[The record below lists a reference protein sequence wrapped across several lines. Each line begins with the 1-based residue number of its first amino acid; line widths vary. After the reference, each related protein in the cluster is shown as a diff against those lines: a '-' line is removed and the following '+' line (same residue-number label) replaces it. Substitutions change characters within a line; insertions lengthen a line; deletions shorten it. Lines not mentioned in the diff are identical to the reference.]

1 MYRFIKNKKV
11 SKFIHFIGAAFLT
24 LFILLIVLYV
34 WGALNIP
41 RLEGEISF
49 QNSPEYEFS
58 QNPITRYTTIEKDG
72 KNIYTFFFK
81 PQVFA
86 AWVDETRPY
95 VFLITSDTGTLKGA
109 HGLYIYNG
117 NEIKKVYQSR
127 TIEFSAGEKSATSL
141 YSSWVYPDGYKNH
154 FESWID
160 NKRREMDSRFFNIS
174 PDGRYLFGYESGYEG
189 GSGFVIDLPTLTKND
204 LDFDGSNNLYWSPD
218 KTCAVNY
225 VYGYGYHGLELAY
238 YQGSDL
244 RVVNYTK
251 SFMPDEFTGV
261 YWIDNC
267 IAVVAVKSDIGTTYY
282 KLDKDSDIPLKI
294 IKPNISKLKKGE
306 EFDWPLK
313 NIYFT
318 VKEPSKK

>member
-1 MYRFIKNKKV
+1 MAFVSRIFSCDSREILSRAAARRKKEA
-11 SKFIHFIGAAFLT
+11 SAF
-24 LFILLIVLYV
+24 
-34 WGALNIP
+34 WGAKAI
-41 RLEGEISF
+41 
-49 QNSPEYEFS
+49 
-58 QNPITRYTTIEKDG
+58 
-72 KNIYTFFFK
+72 
-81 PQVFA
+81 
-86 AWVDETRPY
+86 RPACQEL
-95 VFLITSDTGTLKGA
+95 V
-109 HGLYIYNG
+109 
-117 NEIKKVYQSR
+117 
-127 TIEFSAGEKSATSL
+127 
-141 YSSWVYPDGYKNH
+141 
-154 FESWID
+154 
-160 NKRREMDSRFFNIS
+160 
-174 PDGRYLFGYESGYEG
+174 
-189 GSGFVIDLPTLTKND
+189 
-204 LDFDGSNNLYWSPD
+204 DFDGSNNLYWSPD